1 VLDGFIL
8 RLAHVRSAAAGAT
21 CRKGTVVSLVTP
33 GEAFVVEKLARKLRI
48 KIPEAEVTGGELAV
62 LPARR

>member
-1 VLDGFIL
+1 
-8 RLAHVRSAAAGAT
+8 
-21 CRKGTVVSLVTP
+21 VSLVTP

>member
-1 VLDGFIL
+1 M
-8 RLAHVRSAAAGAT
+8 RSAAAGAT

-48 KIPEAEVTGGELAV
+48 KIPEAEVTGGELTMV
-62 LPARR
+62 PARR